1 MTFYHKTN
9 FETKKKLDFQLIS
22 WEEVVP
28 ELTLLY
34 TGGGTECPPHQL
46 WSLVALSRRFGL
58 VQFQCT
64 FGHMDALSAL
74 STKKVLK
81 IVFELV

>member
-28 ELTLLY
+28 ELSVF
-34 TGGGTECPPHQL
+34 
-46 WSLVALSRRFGL
+46 SLNFRLAWLSCALFL
-58 VQFQCT
+58 
-64 FGHMDALSAL
+64 
-74 STKKVLK
+74 
-81 IVFELV
+81 